1 MNATAE
7 QLDSTENAPE
17 VAQPEAERPVVPPP
31 PAVERAPG
39 PGAPPAAAAENASP
53 PLPKSPLVAA
63 LLAFF
68 PGIGHI
74 YNGLYYRGVV
84 FFALVSV
91 AIVMVTLTGAPFF
104 GFLIP
109 FLILFNILDSY
120 RQAKLINLGFATDLG
135 LLDDPGRP
143 RLRPGQGTM
152 VAGVA
157 LILVGVLELMARFGL
172 WEWMWLADYW
182 PVPMILIGA
191 WLVIA
196 ALKER
201 SRSSA
206 ATPDPDGYD
215 SGPYA
220 G

>member
-1 MNATAE
+1 
-7 QLDSTENAPE
+7 
-17 VAQPEAERPVVPPP
+17 V
-31 PAVERAPG
+31 AVETSA
-39 PGAPPAAAAENASP
+39 P

-84 FFALVSV
+84 FFGLVSA
-91 AIVMVTLTGAPFF
+91 AIVMVSLTGAPFF

-109 FLILFNILDSY
+109 FLVFFNILDSY

-152 VAGVA
+152 MAGVA
-157 LILVGVLELMARFGL
+157 LILVGVLELMARFGI
-172 WEWMWLADYW
+172 WEWVWLAEYW

-191 WLVIA
+191 WLVFA
-196 ALKER
+196 ALRER
-201 SRSSA
+201 SKSSSPA
-206 ATPDPDGYD
+206 SDPDGYD
-215 SGPYA
+215 SGLYA